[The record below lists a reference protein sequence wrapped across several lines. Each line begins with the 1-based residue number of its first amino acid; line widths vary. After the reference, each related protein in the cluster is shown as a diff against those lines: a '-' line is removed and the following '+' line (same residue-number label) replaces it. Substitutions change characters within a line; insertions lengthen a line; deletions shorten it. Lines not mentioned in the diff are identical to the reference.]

1 VKLLNTVQ
9 VFIHVSVV
17 NTITLFCSLSSGN
30 FTGKGIT
37 GLLSMFK
44 PPSLEKESYR
54 VTSLNYS
61 QNGKEVLVSYS
72 LEQIYLF
79 DAEVGLIVCVVFI
92 NKIYCT

>member
-1 VKLLNTVQ
+1 
-9 VFIHVSVV
+9 
-17 NTITLFCSLSSGN
+17 
-30 FTGKGIT
+30 
-37 GLLSMFK
+37 MFK